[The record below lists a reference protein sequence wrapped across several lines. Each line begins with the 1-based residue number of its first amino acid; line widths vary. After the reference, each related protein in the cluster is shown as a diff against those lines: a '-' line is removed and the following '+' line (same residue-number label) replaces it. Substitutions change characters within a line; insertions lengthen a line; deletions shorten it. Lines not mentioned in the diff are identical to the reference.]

1 MPVTFSAYHPSRLHQ
16 FQVASW
22 HFCKDWRVWDTS
34 ERTCPD
40 GNLGQWFSNLESISP
55 SLCRTGARTIVKIVC
70 LQGVECDFPP
80 PQGSRQAMTEW
91 DGSRKPYKLP
101 GRTPH
106 NRKQVEVSGNL
117 SSAWIRPET
126 FTHLQSWGAL
136 PSHLQSSP
144 DSGTTWHDPWGLR
157 KPLPIPLQGHNMDAV
172 FLPFSI
178 LYTNG
183 CCRPPVLNRIDL
195 GILDLVHGLALRAY
209 RKCLPCT

>member
-1 MPVTFSAYHPSRLHQ
+1 MGSGAKHVRTTNTSGAQWSTGCSDDGGLLFSVPGSYYPSISLQKPMPVTFSAYHPSRLHQ

-80 PQGSRQAMTEW
+80 PQGSCQAMTEW

-101 GRTPH
+101 GRTSR
-106 NRKQVEVSGNL
+106 NWK
-117 SSAWIRPET
+117 
-126 FTHLQSWGAL
+126 
-136 PSHLQSSP
+136 
-144 DSGTTWHDPWGLR
+144 
-157 KPLPIPLQGHNMDAV
+157 
-172 FLPFSI
+172 
-178 LYTNG
+178 
-183 CCRPPVLNRIDL
+183 
-195 GILDLVHGLALRAY
+195 
-209 RKCLPCT
+209 